1 MLKEF
6 TDSIILYLLLTLVTL
21 LIGFGLAF
29 LRAKLANEKD
39 ITLKSLARDAVLY
52 AQETNG
58 KFSGIIRWDVATE
71 IIETQAKKKGI
82 KLESEDVEVLLKS
95 VLKELKVTAGERWK
109 DASEYSAV
117 DEEDDPDEPY
127 PLVEAEM
134 AQGGDP
140 NL

>member
-71 IIETQAKKKGI
+71 IIESQAKKKGI

-95 VLKELKVTAGERWK
+95 VLKELKITAGEKWK
-109 DASEYSAV
+109 DATKYPAV
-117 DEEDDPDEPY
+117 DEEDSPDGESETDTVASEGDDPLY
-127 PLVEAEM
+127 
-134 AQGGDP
+134 
-140 NL
+140 